1 MISLPV
7 RQGNREFYGLQKKMS
22 TGFAATFRNQCM
34 EFRLL
39 DMKQTYER
47 KRLSQLGEKE
57 LEAEHRRLQRIIRK
71 PDDCELYDDDI
82 SESDESKNEGYV
94 VETSAKRKKNL

>member
-1 MISLPV
+1 
-7 RQGNREFYGLQKKMS
+7 
-22 TGFAATFRNQCM
+22 M

-71 PDDCELYDDDI
+71 PDDYELYDNDI
-82 SESDESKNEGYV
+82 SESGESKDKHYI
-94 VETSAKRKKNL
+94 VEISANRRKNL